1 MKLKKTKIL
10 IMKVTI
16 KTVEQVINPKFQNL
30 KANPDIHEAI
40 YSTFQILDQKI
51 DYNSKFGKS
60 TLFFSNAN
68 WREIAKDIANS
79 INAK

>member
-1 MKLKKTKIL
+1 MKI
-10 IMKVTI
+10 TI
-16 KTVEQVINPKFQNL
+16 KKVEQVINPKIQNL
-30 KANPDIHEAI
+30 KTDPEIYEAI

-60 TLFFSNAN
+60 TLFFSDAN
-68 WREIAKDIANS
+68 WREISKDIANT